1 MAYDFT
7 LFNRDNLNGSEEE
20 ITYKKKKK
28 KNCKP
33 TFQGWSWNQSK
44 LIRHFGLVSIE

>member
-1 MAYDFT
+1 MAYDFI

-20 ITYKKKKK
+20 IIYKK

-44 LIRHFGLVSIE
+44 LITHFGLVSIE